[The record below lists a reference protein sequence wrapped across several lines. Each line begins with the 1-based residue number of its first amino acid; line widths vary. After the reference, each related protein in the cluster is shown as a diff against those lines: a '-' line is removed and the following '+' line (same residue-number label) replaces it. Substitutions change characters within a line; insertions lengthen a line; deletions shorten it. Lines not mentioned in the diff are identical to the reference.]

1 MQDSALTP
9 LDSAV
14 PWLAS
19 VSSDEHGVD
28 VTLTDMRGHYV
39 GRCDQASVELQAAAW
54 GSGNTRQLMRLLH
67 ECVEGQKSREL
78 YAFRVLPEDDPAA
91 HPASGSTLPSVV
103 RLEWD
108 LRGSTA
114 LVVRCYA
121 RENPAEWLRDEL
133 VLPLMR
139 VVEQLRHAAVN
150 WEPPA
155 AMPLPTLGAPPL
167 LAMIQ
172 HARRSAMHS
181 PTLAGAAETAASTGG
196 HVDPATVAP
205 GAATGS
211 ARAAECPEAPAQRS
225 ASAAVADEQSRK
237 RSAATLK
244 REEAALKAAR
254 KK

>member
-1 MQDSALTP
+1 MQESALTP

-19 VSSDEHGVD
+19 VSSDEQGVE
-28 VTLTDMRGHYV
+28 VTLTDLRGHYV
-39 GRCDQASVELQAAAW
+39 GRCNQASIERQAVAW
-54 GSGNTRQLMRLLH
+54 GSSDTRQFTRLLH
-67 ECVEGQKSREL
+67 ECVEGQKKSGL
-78 YAFRVLPEDDPAA
+78 YAFRVIPEEEQDA
-91 HPASGSTLPSVV
+91 HSASAFTRPSAV

-114 LVVRCYA
+114 LVIRCFA
-121 RENPAEWLRDEL
+121 RPNPAEWLRDEL

-139 VVEQLRHAAVN
+139 VVEQLRHAAAD
-150 WEPPA
+150 WEPLA

-172 HARRSAMHS
+172 HARRSAVNS
-181 PTLAGAAETAASTGG
+181 PTTAGTAETAASTGG
-196 HVDPATVAP
+196 HVGPSTVAP
-205 GAATGS
+205 GAANGDT
-211 ARAAECPEAPAQRS
+211 RAAECPGAPAQNS